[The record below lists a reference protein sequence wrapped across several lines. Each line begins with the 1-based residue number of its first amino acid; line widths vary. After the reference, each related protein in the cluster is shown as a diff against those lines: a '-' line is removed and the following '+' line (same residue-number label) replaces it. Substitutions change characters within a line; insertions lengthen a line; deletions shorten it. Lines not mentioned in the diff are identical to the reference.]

1 MGFYGNI
8 TNTARTQF
16 QFDKTYP
23 NRYEMEQKTK
33 VDGIYA
39 GRYILI
45 EYDSNTHLDHM
56 TRVWIS
62 GNKFYTQPDKFD
74 NSTLLKRGNVVL
86 NEIVYT
92 AIAAPDRADPR
103 DYRDCIFYK
112 CVGFN
117 SDTAQ
122 SAKFEEIVNGGSD
135 PNTPAYTVNY
145 NIDIGVFGAG
155 RGYDSTVWQK
165 TYTAEAGEKYVMIA
179 ELNTVVP
186 TFAVT
191 PDAPTMNPVVPH
203 FDQQST
209 DVYYKLHWQAPWG
222 FRVKETTA
230 DKSDELTAHTVTTY
244 DPSTGKN
251 TTVTEEDII
260 AAIYFNEAAFDAQVD
275 ATRTSEEGI
284 NKHATNGLINEIRV
298 EPTGKSGNKYND
310 HEGSFTQ
317 SEQVDIQEMTINL
330 PAIGN
335 MMSDAWDIIHGPRRN
350 DDMRQIDPDT
360 GDYVGSLQGRLD
372 SIDAIETNQIPIK
385 RIDNGKLVGTKING
399 DTRDTTTD
407 NLDATLSTSYLTDD
421 AWIETKVDADN
432 TPNAIAIHHTFHAT
446 DNSESS
452 LDKNTGI
459 TTTSDEYKE
468 SKLPVILDDD
478 GEVKVT
484 AVNADTGTDDIIK
497 FYTPYVDAAGHVVG
511 HNIEEVVL
519 PYSYKSFNSVGAST
533 TNGMDIYTTI
543 TESEDGNHTSVANPV
558 NSETIA
564 DQTQD
569 TMSINPYNKWIQVK
583 LSDDNLFL
591 AHEIH
596 AVDMVPQATNLNT
609 DNVASSNTTDKLVLQ
624 DIDFDKAGHVIKNR
638 LHTYTLP
645 YGFKTIKTNG
655 RSTEV
660 SENATGTPTKTDVV
674 AENTQDTLT
683 INSGNKWVRIDTDTA
698 NDTITIRHDVHNTSS
713 TDNTTDWTKTEANTT
728 IPTVTYAYDEAGHYV
743 SHHTENYK
751 LPFGYGKIKGDN
763 STSTAATATYDE
775 LTFASD
781 EWLTATV
788 AKDKVTYSHD
798 YPKKVDDTTSTSNVN
813 GNGDT
818 IVLETLERDD
828 KGHVIKVNQNTV
840 TLPYGYKTFTG
851 DSGTTSANNTQDSM
865 AVTGDNWV
873 QTTVSDDKIA
883 VTHIGPVSGTATEV
897 SNETPAFGATFTI
910 DDHYFDSKGHKFTS
924 KAHTVKI
931 PLPSLTNGTGN
942 VVTKIALTDAAKGAF
957 TETRA
962 NVGTLTMTG
971 YAKPTTLSN
980 QSLLA
985 TESLNTALGKL
996 EYRLEK
1002 EVSDRAKAITDLDY
1016 SDTAVANNY
1025 VSEVSEV
1032 DGVISV
1038 KRVAL
1043 PTLQTGTANGTV
1055 KLSNGTNVSVYG
1067 LKSAAYTESSAYAT
1081 AAQGTKADGA
1091 VQEAKKFKCGEEEKT
1106 VAELFELVA
1115 SLQEELAQL
1124 KAKVETEHPTP
1135 LELETPE
1142 TTE

>member
-16 QFDKTYP
+16 QFDKVYP

-39 GRYILI
+39 GRYVLI
-45 EYDSNTHLDHM
+45 EYDSDTHLDHM

-74 NSTLLKRGNVVL
+74 NSTLLKEGNVVL

-92 AIAAPDRADPR
+92 AIASPDRVDPR

-112 CVGFN
+112 CVGFSN
-117 SDTAQ
+117 DASK
-122 SAKFEEIVNGGSD
+122 SARFEEIVNGGSD

-145 NIDIGVFGAG
+145 NMDIGVFGAG

-230 DKSDELTAHTVTTY
+230 DKSDEFTTHTTTTY
-244 DPSTGKN
+244 NPSTGKN
-251 TTVTEEDII
+251 TVVTEEDII

-275 ATRTSEEGI
+275 ATRTSEADI
-284 NKHATNGLINEIRV
+284 NKHAANGLINEIKV

-310 HEGSFTQ
+310 HDGAFTQ

-335 MMSDAWDIIHGPRRN
+335 MMSDAWDIIHGPLRN
-350 DDMRQIDPDT
+350 DDMRQVDESGKRVD
-360 GDYVGSLQGRLD
+360 SLQGRLN
-372 SIDAIETNQIPIK
+372 SIAAIDTNQIPIK

-399 DTRDTTTD
+399 DVRNTSTD
-407 NLDATLSTSYLTDD
+407 NYNAELSSSYEGDD

-432 TPNAIAIHHTFHAT
+432 TPNAIAIHHTFHET
-446 DNSESS
+446 PSSTSSINKNSNFINKSS
-452 LDKNTGI
+452 D
-459 TTTSDEYKE
+459 YKE
-468 SKLPVILDDD
+468 
-478 GEVKVT
+478 GEMLSENLT
-484 AVNADTGTDDIIK
+484 AHQDQLRLYV
-497 FYTPYVDAAGHVVG
+497 PYVDKAGHVVG
-511 HNIEEVVL
+511 QNIETVTL
-519 PYSYKSFNSVGAST
+519 PYSYREFITDSVS
-533 TNGMDIYTTI
+533 NVD
-543 TESEDGNHTSVANPV
+543 SEDLYTEITSDADGAHVSEV
-558 NSETIA
+558 NAAEGYSTA

-569 TMSINPYNKWIQVK
+569 IMHINPYNKWIQVDIQ
-583 LSDDNLFL
+583 DDNIRF

-596 AVDMVPQATNLNT
+596 AIPETVNGPTNLNSEDGAT
-609 DNVASSNTTDKLVLQ
+609 NENNINIPDWSY
-624 DIDFDKAGHVIKNR
+624 DKAGHIIEK
-638 LHTYTLP
+638 HDHYYTLP

-660 SENATGTPTKTDVV
+660 SENATDTPTKTDVV
-674 AENTQDTLT
+674 AENTQDALT
-683 INSGNKWVRIDTDTA
+683 INSGNKWVRIDTDAA

-713 TDNTTDWTKTEANTT
+713 TNNTTDWTKTEANTT
-728 IPTVTYAYDEAGHYV
+728 IPTITYAYDEAGHYV

-751 LPFGYGKIKGDN
+751 LPFGYGKIVGDN
-763 STSTAATATYDE
+763 NTSTAATATYDE

-798 YPKKVDDTTSTSNVN
+798 YPKKVDDTTSDFDVN

-851 DSGTTSANNTQDSM
+851 DSGTSSADNTQDTMS
-865 AVTGDNWV
+865 VTGDNQWI
-873 QTTVSDDKIA
+873 QTA
-883 VTHIGPVSGTATEV
+883 VTNDSIAFAHIGPVTGTAVEV
-897 SNETPAFGATFTI
+897 EAKTPAFGATFTI
-910 DDHYFDSKGHKFTS
+910 DDHYFDDKGHKFTS
-924 KAHTVKI
+924 KSHTVKI
-931 PLPSLTNGTGN
+931 PQPSLTNGTGN
-942 VVTKIALTDAAKGAF
+942 VVTGLSLTPSSGAFVETKADLGAIKLGSYEVGDSAADLSADITLQQALSRLQNKIANEVTARQNAIAA
-957 TETRA
+957 
-962 NVGTLTMTG
+962 
-971 YAKPTTLSN
+971 
-980 QSLLA
+980 
-985 TESLNTALGKL
+985 
-996 EYRLEK
+996 
-1002 EVSDRAKAITDLDY
+1002 LDVT
-1016 SDTAVANNY
+1016 DTAVEGQYVAS
-1025 VSEVSEV
+1025 VSEQDGKIIVNRKNLPTYSMLNGTEAGTVIFNGAAIKVGGFAELAELVTQLSAEVSTLRSEV
-1032 DGVISV
+1032 NRLNDI
-1038 KRVAL
+1038 VAQVH
-1043 PTLQTGTANGTV
+1043 PEFVT
-1055 KLSNGTNVSVYG
+1055 SNP
-1067 LKSAAYTESSAYAT
+1067 E
-1081 AAQGTKADGA
+1081 DD
-1091 VQEAKKFKCGEEEKT
+1091 E
-1106 VAELFELVA
+1106 
-1115 SLQEELAQL
+1115 
-1124 KAKVETEHPTP
+1124 VENI
-1135 LELETPE
+1135 
-1142 TTE
+1142 

>member
-16 QFDKTYP
+16 QFDRVYP

-45 EYDSNTHLDHM
+45 EYDSNTHLDCM
-56 TRVWIS
+56 TRVWIKD
-62 GNKFYTQPDKFD
+62 NKFYTQDAEGVQV
-74 NSTLLKRGNVVL
+74 LLKQGNISIG
-86 NEIVYT
+86 EMVYT
-92 AIAAPDRADPR
+92 VSAEIDRVDPR
-103 DYRDCIFYK
+103 DYKDCVFYK
-112 CVGFN
+112 CISFDN
-117 SDTAQ
+117 ETIAQ
-122 SAKFEEIVNGGSD
+122 FAEVVDGVEA
-135 PNTPAYTVNY
+135 PAYTVNY
-145 NIDIGVFGAG
+145 NIDTDVFGAG

-203 FDQQST
+203 FDTQST

-222 FRVKETTA
+222 FRIKETTP
-230 DKSDELTAHTVTTY
+230 DKSDELTAHTTTTY
-244 DPSTGKN
+244 HPDTGTN
-251 TTVTEEDII
+251 TTTTKENVI
-260 AAIYFNEAAFDAQVD
+260 AAIYFNEAAFEAQVD
-275 ATRTSEEGI
+275 ATRTSETGI

-310 HEGSFTQ
+310 HEGAFTQ

-335 MMSDAWDIIHGPRRN
+335 MMSDAWDIIHGPLRN
-350 DDMRQIDPDT
+350 DDMRQVDENGKRVD
-360 GDYVGSLQGRLD
+360 SLQGRLD
-372 SIDAIETNQIPIK
+372 SIAAIDTNQIPIK

-407 NLDATLSTSYLTDD
+407 NLDAELSTSYLKDD

-446 DNSESS
+446 DNSVSS
-452 LDKNTGI
+452 IDKNTGL

-468 SKLPVILDDD
+468 DKLPVTLNAD
-478 GEVKVT
+478 GSIKAN
-484 AVNADTGTDDIIK
+484 AVNADTGTNDIIK

-511 HNIEEVVL
+511 HNVEEVVL
-519 PYSYKSFNSVGAST
+519 PYSYKSFSSVGAST

-543 TESEDGNHTSVANPV
+543 TESEDGNHTSAANPV

-596 AVDMVPQATNLNT
+596 AVDMVPQATNLNA

-624 DIDFDKAGHVIKNR
+624 DIVFDKAGHVIQNR
-638 LHTYTLP
+638 PHTYTLP

-713 TDNTTDWTKTEANTT
+713 TNNTTDWTKTEANTT
-728 IPTVTYAYDEAGHYV
+728 IPTVTYVYDEAGHYV

-788 AKDKVTYSHD
+788 EKDKVTYSHD
-798 YPKKVDDTTSTSNVN
+798 YPKKVDDTTSTFDVN

-840 TLPYGYKTFTG
+840 TLPYAYKKFTG
-851 DSGTTSANNTQDSM
+851 DSGETSADSTQDTMS
-865 AVTGDNWV
+865 VTGDDNWI
-873 QTTVSDDKIA
+873 QTTVTNDSIA
-883 VTHIGPVSGTATEV
+883 FAHIGPVSGTATEIGAK
-897 SNETPAFGATFTI
+897 TPAFGATFTI
-910 DDHYFDSKGHKFTS
+910 DDHYFDDKGHKFTS
-924 KAHTVKI
+924 KSHTVKI
-931 PLPSLTNGTGN
+931 PQPSLTNGTGN
-942 VVTKIALTDAAKGAF
+942 VVTGLSLTPSSGAFVETKANLGAIKLGSYEGGDSAADLSADITLQQALSRLQNKIAN
-957 TETRA
+957 ET
-962 NVGTLTMTG
+962 
-971 YAKPTTLSN
+971 
-980 QSLLA
+980 
-985 TESLNTALGKL
+985 TA
-996 EYRLEK
+996 RQN
-1002 EVSDRAKAITDLDY
+1002 AIAGLDVT
-1016 SDTAVANNY
+1016 DTAVEGQY
-1025 VSEVSEV
+1025 VTAVNEQDGKITVSREN
-1032 DGVISV
+1032 
-1038 KRVAL
+1038 L
-1043 PTLQTGTANGTV
+1043 PTYSMSDGTEDGTV
-1055 KLSNGTNVSVYG
+1055 IFNSMPIKVGGFTNLV
-1067 LKSAAYTESSAYAT
+1067 
-1081 AAQGTKADGA
+1081 
-1091 VQEAKKFKCGEEEKT
+1091 
-1106 VAELFELVA
+1106 ELVA
-1115 SLQEELAQL
+1115 QLSAEVSTLRSEVNRLNDIVAQAHPEL
-1124 KAKVETEHPTP
+1124 V
-1135 LELETPE
+1135 TPE
-1142 TTE
+1142 TGDSEAGNV

>member
-16 QFDKTYP
+16 QFDKVYP

-39 GRYILI
+39 GRYVLI
-45 EYDSNTHLDHM
+45 EYDSDTHLDHM

-74 NSTLLKRGNVVL
+74 NSTLLKEGNVVL

-92 AIAAPDRADPR
+92 AIASPDRVDPR

-112 CVGFN
+112 CIGFSN
-117 SDTAQ
+117 DASK
-122 SAKFEEIVNGGSD
+122 SARFEEIVNGGSD

-145 NIDIGVFGAG
+145 NMDIGVFGAG

-203 FDQQST
+203 FDTQST

-222 FRVKETTA
+222 FRLAGT
-230 DKSDELTAHTVTTY
+230 DSNKSDEDTVWCRDTY
-244 DPSTGKN
+244 DPETGI
-251 TTVTEEDII
+251 TTRTYYDNGVWREATVEEKADTSKLPKRA
-260 AAIYFNEAAFDAQVD
+260 AAIYFNEAAFHAQVD
-275 ATRTSEEGI
+275 KSRTEATSI
-284 NKHATNGLINEIRV
+284 NKHSNTVKVDEIRID
-298 EPTGKSGNKYND
+298 PTGKSGNKYND
-310 HEGSFTQ
+310 HAGQSTQ

-372 SIDAIETNQIPIK
+372 SIDAIENNQIPIK

-407 NLDATLSTSYLTDD
+407 NLDAELSTSYLKDD

-446 DNSESS
+446 DSS
-452 LDKNTGI
+452 VSNINKNTGV
-459 TTTSDEYKE
+459 THTSDEYKE
-468 SKLPVILDDD
+468 DKLPATLAAD
-478 GEVKVT
+478 GSIVAK
-484 AVNADTGTDDIIK
+484 AVNADTGTNDIIK

-511 HNIEEVVL
+511 HNIEAVVL
-519 PYSYKSFNSVGAST
+519 PYSYKSFNSVGASA

-543 TESEDGNHTSVANPV
+543 TESADGNHTSAANPV

-609 DNVASSNTTDKLVLQ
+609 DNVASSNATDKLVLQ
-624 DIDFDKAGHVIKNR
+624 DIAFDKAGHVIQNR

-660 SENATGTPTKTDVV
+660 SENATGTPTKADVV
-674 AENTQDTLT
+674 AENTQDALT
-683 INSGNKWVRIDTDTA
+683 INSGNKWVRIDTDAA

-713 TDNTTDWTKTEANTT
+713 TNNTTDWTKTEANTT
-728 IPTVTYAYDEAGHYV
+728 IPAVTCVYDEAGHYV

-798 YPKKVDDTTSTSNVN
+798 YPKKVDDTTSTSDVN

-851 DSGTTSANNTQDSM
+851 DSGTSSANSTQDTMS
-865 AVTGDNWV
+865 VTGDNKWI
-873 QTTVSDDKIA
+873 QTA
-883 VTHIGPVSGTATEV
+883 VTNDSIAFAHIGPVAGTATEV
-897 SNETPAFGATFTI
+897 GAKTPAFGATFTI
-910 DDHYFDSKGHKFTS
+910 DDHYFDDKGHKFIS
-924 KAHTVKI
+924 KSHTVKI
-931 PLPSLTNGTGN
+931 PQPSLTNGTGN
-942 VVTKIALTDAAKGAF
+942 VVTGLSLTPSSGAFVETKANLGTIKLGSYEGGDSAADLSADITLQQALSRLQNKIAN
-957 TETRA
+957 E
-962 NVGTLTMTG
+962 V
-971 YAKPTTLSN
+971 
-980 QSLLA
+980 
-985 TESLNTALGKL
+985 TA
-996 EYRLEK
+996 RQN
-1002 EVSDRAKAITDLDY
+1002 AIAGLDVT
-1016 SDTAVANNY
+1016 DTAVEGQY
-1025 VSEVSEV
+1025 VTSVSEQ
-1032 DGVISV
+1032 DGKITVN
-1038 KRVAL
+1038 RENL
-1043 PTLQTGTANGTV
+1043 PTYSMLSGTEAGTV
-1055 KLSNGTNVSVYG
+1055 IFNGMPIAVGGFTDLANLVAQLSAEVSTLRAEVTRLNGI
-1067 LKSAAYTESSAYAT
+1067 
-1081 AAQGTKADGA
+1081 
-1091 VQEAKKFKCGEEEKT
+1091 
-1106 VAELFELVA
+1106 VAEA
-1115 SLQEELAQL
+1115 HPELASPETPPESGDE
-1124 KAKVETEHPTP
+1124 VETPV
-1135 LELETPE
+1135 
-1142 TTE
+1142 